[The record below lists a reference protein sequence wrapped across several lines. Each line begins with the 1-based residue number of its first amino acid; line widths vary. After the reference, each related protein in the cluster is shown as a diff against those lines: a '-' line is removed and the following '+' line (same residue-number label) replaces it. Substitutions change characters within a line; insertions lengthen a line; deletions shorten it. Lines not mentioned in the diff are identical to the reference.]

1 MNPIAAL
8 MLVETIEQD
17 RRREL
22 GRRFTS
28 LDVNVVQPAPR
39 SRSRSLSDFLGSI
52 ARRAFQGLNQPV

>member
-28 LDVNVVQPAPR
+28 LDVNVVEPAP
-39 SRSRSLSDFLGSI
+39 RSRSLSDFLGSI